1 MRDNIKRILI
11 AILSGASMLAVCIV
25 FGFIGWGDGDSAME
39 RIVGIVAIISGM
51 GSLLV
56 GVSSIFTTSLDNV
69 REYFATGEK
78 AEIADA
84 RHVLYN
90 YRNLKIKY
98 GKTVYSEGFDE
109 WVAENLDKEKDKNFY
124 VENKA
129 QVLKA
134 SSRVLN
140 FYQMWGLLQYRNFL
154 PIWVFDTTSGYNMIR
169 LYEATID
176 IIKEKRK
183 SNRLYAGHFEDLC
196 KRVNKKYNDV
206 IEACRADNRDELIND
221 YGIENPDAS
230 PYFNIEIKGVVMP
243 SKKELRQKKKE
254 SMRTKKSK

>member
-1 MRDNIKRILI
+1 MKGNTKRVLIL
-11 AILSGASMLAVCIV
+11 LGSVCSMLAVCVV

-69 REYFATGEK
+69 REYFATGEDP
-78 AEIADA
+78 EIADA

-98 GKTVYSEGFDE
+98 GKSVYDSDFDE
-109 WVAENLDKEKDKNFY
+109 WVKENIKEDDKDFF
-124 VENKA
+124 VEGKE
-129 QVLKA
+129 QIFKA
-134 SSRVLN
+134 SSRVAN

-169 LYEATID
+169 LYQSIAD
-176 IIKEKRK
+176 IIEHKREA
-183 SNRLYAGHFEDLC
+183 NGLYAGHFEDLC
-196 KRVNKKYNDV
+196 KRINVKYKKVIKQCREGERKLFIEKYGVKNIDENKCFCMNLK
-206 IEACRADNRDELIND
+206 
-221 YGIENPDAS
+221 
-230 PYFNIEIKGVVMP
+230 
-243 SKKELRQKKKE
+243 
-254 SMRTKKSK
+254 

>member
-1 MRDNIKRILI
+1 MNGNTKRVLIL
-11 AILSGASMLAVCIV
+11 LGSVCSMLVVCVV
-25 FGFIGWGDGDSAME
+25 FGFIGWGDGDSIME

-69 REYFATGEK
+69 REYFATGEEP
-78 AEIADA
+78 EIADA

-98 GKTVYSEGFDE
+98 GKSVYDSDFDE
-109 WVAENLDKEKDKNFY
+109 WVKENIKEDDKDFF
-124 VENKA
+124 VEGKE

-134 SSRVLN
+134 SSRVAN

-169 LYEATID
+169 LYQSIAD
-176 IIKEKRK
+176 IIEHKREA
-183 SNRLYAGHFEDLC
+183 NGLYAGHFEDLC
-196 KRVNKKYNDV
+196 KRISVKYKKV
-206 IEACRADNRDELIND
+206 IKQCRDGERKLFIEKYGVKDIDNNQCFSMEL
-221 YGIENPDAS
+221 
-230 PYFNIEIKGVVMP
+230 K
-243 SKKELRQKKKE
+243 
-254 SMRTKKSK
+254 

>member
-1 MRDNIKRILI
+1 MRDNVKRILLLL
-11 AILSGASMLAVCIV
+11 ASVGSMLAVCVV

-56 GVSSIFTTSLDNV
+56 GISSIFTTSLDNV
-69 REYFATGEK
+69 REYFDTGEDP
-78 AEIADA
+78 EIADA
-84 RHVLYN
+84 RKVLYN

-98 GKTVYSEGFDE
+98 GKTVADPDFDE
-109 WVAENLDKEKDKNFY
+109 WIVNNLNKDKDDQFY

-129 QVLKA
+129 AVKKA

-169 LYEATID
+169 LYEATVD
-176 IIKEKRK
+176 IIQEKRK
-183 SNRLYAGHFEDLC
+183 SNRLYAGHFQDLC
-196 KRVNKKYNDV
+196 VRINKKYKNV
-206 IEACRADNRDELIND
+206 IEACRADNRKEFIND
-221 YGIENPDAS
+221 FGVENPDDS
-230 PYFNIEIKGVVMP
+230 PYFNIEIKSV
-243 SKKELRQKKKE
+243 SINDEEHKTKKK
-254 SMRTKKSK
+254 RK